1 MRNKIF
7 EHLNQYDLDV
17 RKTHDARFSD
27 QKCTPDV
34 VCFIADCIINTV
46 YENDSFNVADIWN
59 SQYFIKNT
67 RAIFNK
73 PWPTNKK
80 ARHEY
85 DKFIAQPLRLLASAH
100 VLEIDYSGPR
110 YMYRVRNAYI
120 LDYIAQRER
129 NTYTFLCCYFEKVLT
144 DSGFWKYFLEYKEN
158 PNKDSYME
166 LRDRF
171 IKFMIGN
178 TAINTAVEVRRIFP
192 KILNVLAVD
201 NQIPGSERGHISEY
215 VYTFS
220 DLMYNRKNWRD
231 LNKEKTMTRQEA
243 IEDEADTQQQE
254 AYNAYYVQKA
264 IAQIRKI
271 HTESEVHDQWGQ
283 GEATQVHHIFPKSQF
298 PQIAHY
304 LENLIL
310 LTATQHY
317 TKAHPSNRTQEV
329 NKDYQLV
336 CLLAKADTIDKSLRK
351 FGERY
356 YRKESFLFVIK
367 TGLQQE
373 QEWSMSLSFN
383 DIKLQLI
390 QVYNSVGIRVD
401 KKTIVKENK

>member
-1 MRNKIF
+1 MRDKIF
-7 EHLNQYDLDV
+7 EYLNQYDLDV
-17 RKTHDARFSD
+17 RKSHDARFSD

-46 YENDSFNVADIWN
+46 EETDPFDVNTIWN

-73 PWPTNKK
+73 PWANDKR
-80 ARHEY
+80 ARLEY
-85 DKFIAQPLRLLASAH
+85 DKFIGQPLRLLAYAH
-100 VLEIDYSGPR
+100 ILELDRESGKNI
-110 YMYRVRNAYI
+110 YRVRNAYL

-129 NTYTFLCCYFEKVLT
+129 NTFNFLYCYFEKVLT
-144 DSGFWKYFLEYKEN
+144 DSGLWRYFLDYKDS
-158 PNKDSYME
+158 PNKDTYMD
-166 LRDRF
+166 LRNRF
-171 IKFMIGN
+171 IRFMIGN
-178 TAINTAVEVRRIFP
+178 TAINGEVEVRRIFP
-192 KILNVLAVD
+192 KILNVFAVEH
-201 NQIPGSERGHISEY
+201 QIPGSERGHISSY
-215 VYTFS
+215 VYTFA

-231 LNKEKTMTRQEA
+231 LNKEKTITRQEA
-243 IEDEADTQQQE
+243 VADDSDNQQQE

-271 HTESEVHDQWGQ
+271 QNESEVHDQWSQ

-298 PQIAHY
+298 PEIAHY

-317 TKAHPSNRTQEV
+317 TKAHPNNRTQEV
-329 NKDYQLV
+329 NRDYQLT

-356 YRKESFLFVIK
+356 YRKESFLYVIK
-367 TGLQQE
+367 VGLSQE
-373 QEWSMSLSFN
+373 NEWSMSLSFD
-383 DIKLQLI
+383 DIKHQLVM
-390 QVYNSVGIRVD
+390 VYNSVA
-401 KKTIVKENK
+401 